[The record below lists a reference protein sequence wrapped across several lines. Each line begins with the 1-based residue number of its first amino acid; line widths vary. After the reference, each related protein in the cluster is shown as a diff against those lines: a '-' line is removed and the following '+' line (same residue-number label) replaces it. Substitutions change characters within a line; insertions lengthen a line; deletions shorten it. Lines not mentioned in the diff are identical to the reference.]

1 MQDIEVSA
9 SGCPGVEVCEVSSE
23 GSEKD
28 DLSPME
34 TENKCIVFQGAVDTE
49 NASPETPVDTEN
61 LSPGTH
67 VNPENV
73 SPQTPVDT
81 ENLSPETHFDP
92 ENVPEKLGSFALVF
106 KLEMQAYY
114 DSSFLE
120 SEAKPVGA
128 LHRVL

>member
-9 SGCPGVEVCEVSSE
+9 SGCPGVEVCEVSSG

-34 TENKCIVFQGAVDTE
+34 TENKCIVFQGAVDTK
-49 NASPETPVDTEN
+49 NASPE
-61 LSPGTH
+61 
-67 VNPENV
+67 
-73 SPQTPVDT
+73 TPVDT

-120 SEAKPVGA
+120 SEAKPIGA